1 MKYRNIKTGI
11 IIDVPSEI
19 SGANWEKIS
28 TKAPVKEPSVDV
40 PAVSEEIKTKK
51 TRKKRFIN

>member
-11 IIDVPSEI
+11 VIDVPSEL
-19 SGANWEKIS
+19 SGTNWEKIS
-28 TKAPVKEPSVDV
+28 TKAPIKEPSVDV

-51 TRKKRFIN
+51 TRKSK